1 MSRITLLTLS
11 VMIAAAGSAAGEDDA
26 RGRSRAFALFGG
38 SMTTMT
44 RDGGDEAFSVNFR
57 RGLNGA
63 AGLEHPVTDDI
74 AVQLRVSYNQNGAAL
89 TSSQMDTDIFWEFDY
104 FEFSALTQIGNG
116 LFHGLVGASM
126 GVAWGCS
133 ISTRHPGY
141 DETTDCMGSEAGD
154 IGTLDFGLHAGIGT
168 PEWNRMF
175 VNVIYTEGL
184 QNTVNPGVPGR
195 NRSIRFLLGI
205 YVN

>member
-1 MSRITLLTLS
+1 MGRITLLTLS
-11 VMIAAAGSAAGEDDA
+11 VMIAAAGSAAGHDES
-26 RGRSRAFALFGG
+26 REKTRAFALFGG

-57 RGLNGA
+57 KGLSGA

-74 AVQLRVSYNQNGAAL
+74 AVQLRVGYNQNGAAL
-89 TSSQMDTDIFWEFDY
+89 TSSQMGTDIFWEFDY

-133 ISTRHPGY
+133 IATRHPGY
-141 DETTDCMGSEAGD
+141 DETADCMGSETGD

-184 QNTVNPGVPGR
+184 QNTVNPGEPGR
-195 NRSIRFLLGI
+195 NRAIRFLLGI

>member
-38 SMTTMT
+38 SLTTMT

-57 RGLNGA
+57 RGLSGA

-89 TSSQMDTDIFWEFDY
+89 TSSHMDTHIFWEFDY
-104 FEFSALTQIGNG
+104 FEFSALTQVGNG

-154 IGTLDFGLHAGIGT
+154 VGTLDFGLHAGIGT

>member
-1 MSRITLLTLS
+1 MSRITLITLS
-11 VMIAAAGSAAGEDDA
+11 VIIAAAGPAAGHDEP
-26 RGRSRAFALFGG
+26 REKTRAFALFGG

-57 RGLNGA
+57 RGVSGA

-74 AVQLRVSYNQNGAAL
+74 AVQLRVGYNQNGAAL
-89 TSSQMDTDIFWEFDY
+89 TSSQMDTHIFWEFDY

-116 LFHGLVGASM
+116 LFHGLVGVST
-126 GVAWGCS
+126 GIAWGCS
-133 ISTRHPGY
+133 ISVQHPGY
-141 DETTDCMGSEAGD
+141 DQTTDCMGSDAGD
-154 IGTLDFGLHAGIGT
+154 VGTLDFGLHAGIGT

-184 QNTVNPGVPGR
+184 QNTVNPGEPGR
-195 NRSIRFLLGI
+195 NRAIRFLLGI

>member
-1 MSRITLLTLS
+1 MRQITFLSLS
-11 VMIAAAGSAAGEDDA
+11 VMIAAAGTATGHDE
-26 RGRSRAFALFGG
+26 SREKTRVFALFGG
-38 SMTTMT
+38 SLTTMT

-57 RGLNGA
+57 RGLSGA

-74 AVQLRVSYNQNGAAL
+74 AVQLRLSYNQNGADL
-89 TSSQMDTDIFWEFDY
+89 TSSQLDTSMFWEFDY
-104 FEFSALTQIGNG
+104 FELTALTQIGNG

-133 ISTRHPGY
+133 ISTRHPGF
-141 DETTDCMGSEAGD
+141 DETTDCMGSDAGD
-154 IGTLDFGLHAGIGT
+154 IGALDFGLHAGIGT

-184 QNTVNPGVPGR
+184 QNTMNPGVPGR
-195 NRSIRFLLGI
+195 NRAIRFLLGI